1 MGSVTLRYFCYGCL
15 FTSVTWTLLLFIY
28 FNFSE
33 ETQSFKNVPIKGLEP
48 QKPFPKK
55 FYPRFVRGPARMSE
69 AQHRGS
75 KVGNSEAN
83 AAQDRVNGDAELSPE
98 MGMIFNERDQEVRDL
113 GYQKHAFNMLISN
126 RLGYHR
132 NVPDTR
138 DVKCKKKSYPS
149 DLPHASIIICFY
161 NEAFSA
167 LLRTVQSVL
176 DRTPPYLL
184 HEIILVDDN
193 SELADLKEDLAAYVT
208 KSLPKNIKLVRN
220 EKREGLIRGRMIGA
234 SHATGK
240 VLVFLDSHCEVN
252 EVWLQPLLVPIQESR
267 KTVVCPVIDI
277 ISADTLTY
285 SSSPVVRGG
294 FNWGLHFKWDL
305 VPLAELEGPEGATAP
320 IRSPTMA
327 GGLFAMDR
335 EYFNELGQYDS
346 GMDIWGGENL
356 EISFRVRMMIWM
368 CGGKLL
374 IIPCSRV
381 GHIFR
386 KRRPYGSPGGQ
397 DTMAHNSLRLAHVWL
412 DEYKARQLPPSHF
425 RHAVHNWEQYFSLR
439 PELRTRNYGNITD
452 RVELRKKLNC
462 RSFKWYL
469 DNIYPEMQIS
479 GPNAKAQPPVFFN
492 RGQKRPKTL
501 QRGRLYHTQTNKCL
515 VAQGHPS
522 QKGGLV
528 VVRECDYNDQNQASA
543 QCFLSAYLDWAGVC
557 CLALQSVWLYNED
570 HELILNNLL
579 CLDVS
584 ETRTSDPPRLM
595 KCHGSGGSQQWVF
608 GKNNRLYQVSVGQCM
623 KVVDPLSLKGYVTMA
638 ICDGSLPQQWRLD
651 D

>member
-15 FTSVTWTLLLFIY
+15 FTSVTWTLLLFVY

-33 ETQSFKNVPIKGLEP
+33 ETQSFKNVPVKGLEP
-48 QKPFPKK
+48 QKPLPKK
-55 FYPRFVRGPARMSE
+55 FYPRFTRGQVRVPKPQRKDS
-69 AQHRGS
+69 S
-75 KVGNSEAN
+75 IGNPFGN
-83 AAQDRVNGDAELSPE
+83 HAQDPGKGDMELSPE
-98 MGMIFNERDQEVRDL
+98 MGMIFNEHDQEVRDL

-132 NVPDTR
+132 EVPDTR
-138 DVKCKKKSYPS
+138 DAKCRQKSYPS
-149 DLPHASIIICFY
+149 DLPFASIVICFY

-167 LLRTVQSVL
+167 LLRTVHSVL
-176 DRTPPYLL
+176 DRTPAYLL

-193 SELADLKEDLAAYVT
+193 SELVDLKKDLDEYI
-208 KSLPKNIKLVRN
+208 KKNLPRNTKLVRN

-252 EVWLQPLLVPIQESR
+252 EMWLQPLLVPIREDS

-277 ISADTLTY
+277 ISADTLIY

-305 VPLAELEGPEGATAP
+305 VPLSELEGPEGATAP
-320 IRSPTMA
+320 IKSPTMA

-356 EISFRVRMMIWM
+356 EISFRIWM
-368 CGGKLL
+368 CGGRLL

-386 KRRPYGSPGGQ
+386 KRRPYGSPGGK
-397 DTMAHNSLRLAHVWL
+397 DTMAHNSLRLAHVWM
-412 DEYKARQLPPSHF
+412 DEYK
-425 RHAVHNWEQYFSLR
+425 EQYFALR

-452 RVELRKKLNC
+452 RVELRKKMNC
-462 RSFKWYL
+462 KSFKWYL

-479 GPNAKAQPPVFFN
+479 GPNAKAQQPVFIN
-492 RGQKRPKTL
+492 RGQKRPKIL
-501 QRGRLYHTQTNKCL
+501 QHGRLYHLQTNKCL

-528 VVRECDYNDQNQASA
+528 VVRECDYSDQNQI
-543 QCFLSAYLDWAGVC
+543 WI
-557 CLALQSVWLYNED
+557 YNED

-584 ETRTSDPPRLM
+584 ETRSSDPPRLM
-595 KCHGSGGSQQWVF
+595 KCHGSGGSQQWTF

-623 KVVDPLSLKGYVTMA
+623 KVVDPLSHKGYVTMA
-638 ICDGSLPQQWRLD
+638 ICDGSLPQQWHLES
-651 D
+651 

>member
-15 FTSVTWTLLLFIY
+15 FTSVTWTLLLFVY

-33 ETQSFKNVPIKGLEP
+33 ETQSFKNVPVKGLEP
-48 QKPFPKK
+48 QRPFPKK
-55 FYPRFVRGPARMSE
+55 FFPRFTRGPVRMP
-69 AQHRGS
+69 ALQRRKS
-75 KVGNSEAN
+75 KIGNPFGN
-83 AAQDRVNGDAELSPE
+83 HVQDPVKGEVDFSPE
-98 MGMIFNERDQEVRDL
+98 MGMIFNEEDQEVRDL

-132 NVPDTR
+132 EVPDTR
-138 DVKCKKKSYPS
+138 DAKCREKSYPS
-149 DLPHASIIICFY
+149 DLPFASVIICFY
-161 NEAFSA
+161 NEALSA
-167 LLRTVQSVL
+167 LLRTVHSVL
-176 DRTPPYLL
+176 DRTPAYLL

-193 SELADLKEDLAAYVT
+193 SELADLKKDLSEYVKT
-208 KSLPKNIKLVRN
+208 HLPKTTKLVRN

-252 EVWLQPLLVPIQESR
+252 EMWLQPLLTPIREDR
-267 KTVVCPVIDI
+267 RTVVCPVIDI

-305 VPLAELEGPEGATAP
+305 VPMSELEGPEGATAP
-320 IRSPTMA
+320 IKSPTMA

-356 EISFRVRMMIWM
+356 EISFR
-368 CGGKLL
+368 
-374 IIPCSRV
+374 
-381 GHIFR
+381 
-386 KRRPYGSPGGQ
+386 
-397 DTMAHNSLRLAHVWL
+397 
-412 DEYKARQLPPSHF
+412 
-425 RHAVHNWEQYFSLR
+425 EQYFALR

-452 RVELRKKLNC
+452 RVELRKRLNC
-462 RSFKWYL
+462 KSFKWYL

-479 GPNAKAQPPVFFN
+479 GPNAKAQQPVFIN
-492 RGQKRPKTL
+492 RAQKRPKII
-501 QRGRLYHTQTNKCL
+501 QRGRLYHLQTNKCL

-528 VVRECDYNDQNQASA
+528 VVRECDYNDQNQ
-543 QCFLSAYLDWAGVC
+543 
-557 CLALQSVWLYNED
+557 VWVYNED

-584 ETRTSDPPRLM
+584 ETRSSDPPRLM
-595 KCHGSGGSQQWVF
+595 KCHGSGGSQQWTF

-623 KVVDPLSLKGYVTMA
+623 KVVDPLSRKGYMTMA
-638 ICDGSLPQQWRLD
+638 ICDGSLPQQWHFES
-651 D
+651 

>member
-1 MGSVTLRYFCYGCL
+1 MGSTTLRYFCYGCL

-33 ETQSFKNVPIKGLEP
+33 ESQAFKNVPIKGLEP
-48 QKPFPKK
+48 QKPYPKK
-55 FYPRFVRGPARMSE
+55 FYPRFVRGPARISE
-69 AQHRGS
+69 PQYRDN
-75 KVGNSEAN
+75 KVINSVGN
-83 AAQDRVNGDAELSPE
+83 AAQDPIKSDAELSPE

-138 DVKCKKKSYPS
+138 DARCTKKSYPL

-167 LLRTVQSVL
+167 LLRTVHSVL
-176 DRTPPYLL
+176 DRTPSYLL

-208 KSLPKNIKLVRN
+208 KSLPKNVKLVRN

-252 EVWLQPLLVPIQESR
+252 EVWLQPLLVPIQESH

-305 VPLAELEGPEGATAP
+305 VPSSELEGPEGAAAP
-320 IRSPTMA
+320 IKSPTMA

-356 EISFRVRMMIWM
+356 EISFRIWM

-397 DTMAHNSLRLAHVWL
+397 DTMAHNSLRLAHVWM
-412 DEYKARQLPPSHF
+412 DEYK
-425 RHAVHNWEQYFSLR
+425 EQYFSLR
-439 PELRTRNYGNITD
+439 PELRTRTFGNITD

-462 RSFKWYL
+462 KSFKWYL

-479 GPNAKAQPPVFFN
+479 GSNAKAQPPVFFN
-492 RGQKRPKTL
+492 RQKRPKSL

-528 VVRECDYNDQNQASA
+528 VVRDCDYNDQNQ
-543 QCFLSAYLDWAGVC
+543 
-557 CLALQSVWLYNED
+557 VWLYNED

-608 GKNNRLYQVSVGQCM
+608 GKNHRLYQVSVGQCM
-623 KVVDPLSLKGYVTMA
+623 RVVDPLSPKGYVSMA
-638 ICDGSLPQQWRLD
+638 ICDGSLPQQWSWD
-651 D
+651 G

>member
-15 FTSVTWTLLLFIY
+15 FTSVTWTLLLFVY

-33 ETQSFKNVPIKGLEP
+33 ETQSFKNVPVKGLEP
-48 QKPFPKK
+48 QKPLPKK
-55 FYPRFVRGPARMSE
+55 FYPRFTRGQVRVPKPQRKDSNI
-69 AQHRGS
+69 
-75 KVGNSEAN
+75 GNPFGN
-83 AAQDRVNGDAELSPE
+83 HAQDPGKGDMELSPE
-98 MGMIFNERDQEVRDL
+98 MGMIFNEHDQEVRDL

-132 NVPDTR
+132 EVPDTR
-138 DVKCKKKSYPS
+138 DAKCREKSYPS
-149 DLPHASIIICFY
+149 DLPFASIVICFY

-167 LLRTVQSVL
+167 LLRTVHSVL
-176 DRTPPYLL
+176 DRTPAYLL

-193 SELADLKEDLAAYVT
+193 SELVDLKKDLDEYI
-208 KSLPKNIKLVRN
+208 KKNLPRNTKLVRN

-252 EVWLQPLLVPIQESR
+252 EMWLQPLLVPIREDS

-277 ISADTLTY
+277 ISADTLIY

-305 VPLAELEGPEGATAP
+305 VPLSELEGPEGATAP
-320 IRSPTMA
+320 IKSPTMA

-356 EISFRVRMMIWM
+356 EISFRIWM
-368 CGGKLL
+368 CGGRLL

-386 KRRPYGSPGGQ
+386 KRRPYGSPGGK
-397 DTMAHNSLRLAHVWL
+397 DTMAHNSLRLAHVWM
-412 DEYKARQLPPSHF
+412 DEYK
-425 RHAVHNWEQYFSLR
+425 EQYFALR

-452 RVELRKKLNC
+452 RVELRKKMNC
-462 RSFKWYL
+462 KSFKWYL

-479 GPNAKAQPPVFFN
+479 GPNAKAQQPVFIN
-492 RGQKRPKTL
+492 RGQKRPKIL
-501 QRGRLYHTQTNKCL
+501 QRGRLYHLQTNKCL

-528 VVRECDYNDQNQASA
+528 VVRECDYSDQNQI
-543 QCFLSAYLDWAGVC
+543 WI
-557 CLALQSVWLYNED
+557 YNED

-584 ETRTSDPPRLM
+584 ETRSSDPPRLM
-595 KCHGSGGSQQWVF
+595 KCHGSGGSQQWTF

-623 KVVDPLSLKGYVTMA
+623 KVVDPLSHKGYVTMA
-638 ICDGSLPQQWRLD
+638 ICDGSLPQQWHLES
-651 D
+651 

>member
-1 MGSVTLRYFCYGCL
+1 
-15 FTSVTWTLLLFIY
+15 
-28 FNFSE
+28 
-33 ETQSFKNVPIKGLEP
+33 
-48 QKPFPKK
+48 
-55 FYPRFVRGPARMSE
+55 
-69 AQHRGS
+69 
-75 KVGNSEAN
+75 
-83 AAQDRVNGDAELSPE
+83 
-98 MGMIFNERDQEVRDL
+98 MIFNEHDQQVRDL

-132 NVPDTR
+132 EVPDTR
-138 DVKCKKKSYPS
+138 DAKCREKSYPS
-149 DLPHASIIICFY
+149 DLPFASIIICFY

-167 LLRTVQSVL
+167 LLRTVHSVL
-176 DRTPPYLL
+176 DRTPAYLL

-193 SELADLKEDLAAYVT
+193 SELVDLKKDLEEYI
-208 KSLPKNIKLVRN
+208 KKNLPRNTKLVRN

-252 EVWLQPLLVPIQESR
+252 EMWLQPLLTPIREDR

-277 ISADTLTY
+277 ISADTLIY

-305 VPLAELEGPEGATAP
+305 VPLSELEGPEGATAP
-320 IRSPTMA
+320 IKSPTMA

-356 EISFRVRMMIWM
+356 EISFRIWM
-368 CGGKLL
+368 CGGRLL

-386 KRRPYGSPGGQ
+386 KRRPYGSPGGK
-397 DTMAHNSLRLAHVWL
+397 DTMAHNSLRLAHVWM
-412 DEYKARQLPPSHF
+412 DEYK
-425 RHAVHNWEQYFSLR
+425 EQYFALR
-439 PELRTRNYGNITD
+439 PELRARNYGNITD
-452 RVELRKKLNC
+452 RVELRKKMNC
-462 RSFKWYL
+462 KSFKWYL

-479 GPNAKAQPPVFFN
+479 GPNAKAQQPVFIN
-492 RGQKRPKTL
+492 RGQKRPKIL
-501 QRGRLYHTQTNKCL
+501 RRGRLYHLQTNKCL

-528 VVRECDYNDQNQASA
+528 VVRECDYNDQNQ
-543 QCFLSAYLDWAGVC
+543 
-557 CLALQSVWLYNED
+557 VWIYNEE

-584 ETRTSDPPRLM
+584 ETRSSDPPRLM
-595 KCHGSGGSQQWVF
+595 KCHGSGGSQQWTF

-623 KVVDPLSLKGYVTMA
+623 KVVDPLSHKGYVTMA
-638 ICDGSLPQQWRLD
+638 ICDGSLPQQWHLES
-651 D
+651 